1 MKGNRGKKQ
10 NKTKLNVSGG
20 RREQEGWIEKE
31 YCHEVNY
38 RKGITHKISYLF
50 ISEEVVTAILK
61 ETVLKSCLKKK
72 NKKKQK

>member
-1 MKGNRGKKQ
+1 MKQ

-31 YCHEVNY
+31 HCHEVKY
-38 RKGITHKISYLF
+38 RKDITHKISYFF

-61 ETVLKSCLKKK
+61 ETILK